1 MRRLVKSSLNKP
13 QDENTASGFTLVLNQ
28 ERPSSAYIHVPF
40 CQHRCGYCDF
50 TLVAQKDHL
59 INEYLAAMEKQL
71 AEAGKGIEL
80 KTLFLGGGTPTHL
93 SIEQLQRL
101 FDAVFSR
108 FQLAANYEFSIE
120 ANPLNLSEGKIDF
133 LKQSGVNRVSLGV
146 QSFDSEILT
155 FLERDHQPQQI
166 FEIVQNLQSR
176 IENVSLDLIFA
187 VPGQTLE
194 GWKTSLTEA
203 VRLNVPHIS
212 TYGLTIEKGTSF
224 WSRQK
229 AGLFDLPEDD
239 LAGIMY
245 EHSLEFLNSEGLQH
259 YEISN
264 FARPGYE
271 CQHNEVY
278 WTGHPYFGFGPGA
291 ASYLNGIRRQNHRS
305 VISWLKRIAAGDTP
319 IAEQEELTPENRAR
333 EAIIFSLRRRA
344 GINVS
349 EFAERYGIDLYDLSK
364 AAIQKH
370 IEAGFLEETPTHVRL
385 TQAGCLLADSV
396 VIDFL

>member
-1 MRRLVKSSLNKP
+1 MRRLAKSSLNKS
-13 QDENTASGFTLVLNQ
+13 QDADTASGFTLVLNQ
-28 ERPSSAYIHVPF
+28 EMPTSAYIHVPF
-40 CQHRCGYCDF
+40 CLHRCGYCDF

-59 INEYLAAMEKQL
+59 IDAYLAAMEQQL
-71 AEAGKGIEL
+71 SEVGDGIEL

-101 FDAVFSR
+101 LDAVFSH
-108 FQLAANYEFSIE
+108 FHLADDYEFSIE
-120 ANPLNLSEGKIDF
+120 ANPLNLTAEKIGF

-146 QSFDSEILT
+146 QSFDADVLT
-155 FLERDHQPQQI
+155 FLERDHAPQQI
-166 FEIVQNLQSR
+166 VEIVQALQSQ

-187 VPGQTLE
+187 VPGQSLE
-194 GWKTSLTEA
+194 CWQNSLSA
-203 VRLNVPHIS
+203 AMQLKIPHIS

-224 WSRQK
+224 WSQQK
-229 AGLFDLPEDD
+229 AGAFELPEDD

-245 EHSLEFLNSEGLQH
+245 EFALNYLESEGLKH

-264 FARPGYE
+264 FARAGYE
-271 CQHNEVY
+271 CRHNEVY

-291 ASYLNGIRRQNHRS
+291 ASYLNGVRRQNHRS
-305 VISWLKRIAAGDTP
+305 VVTWLKRINAGESA
-319 IAEQEELTPENRAR
+319 IADQEELSPENRAR

-349 EFAERYGIDLYDLSK
+349 EFTARYGFDIYDLSQ

-370 IEAGFLEETPTHVRL
+370 VAAGLLQETATHIRL

>member
-1 MRRLVKSSLNKP
+1 MRRLVKSSLNKH
-13 QDENTASGFTLVLNQ
+13 QDADTASGFTLVLNQ
-28 ERPSSAYIHVPF
+28 ELPSSAYIHVPF

-59 INEYLAAMEKQL
+59 IDEYLKAMEQQL
-71 AEAGKGIEL
+71 AEAEAGIEL

-93 SIEQLQRL
+93 SIDQLQRL

-108 FQLAANYEFSIE
+108 FQLAADYEFSIE
-120 ANPLNLSEGKIDF
+120 ANPLNLSEEKIDF
-133 LKQSGVNRVSLGV
+133 LKQVGVNRVSLGV
-146 QSFDSEILT
+146 QSFDADILT
-155 FLERDHQPQQI
+155 FLERDHQPQQVL
-166 FEIVQNLQSR
+166 EIVQALQSR

-187 VPGQTLE
+187 VPGQTLQD
-194 GWKTSLTEA
+194 WKSSLATA
-203 VRLNVPHIS
+203 VQLNIPHIS

-229 AGLFDLPEDD
+229 AGNFDLPEED
-239 LAGIMY
+239 LAGDMY
-245 EHSLEFLNSEGLQH
+245 EFALEFLAAKGLQH

-271 CQHNEVY
+271 CLHNEVY

-291 ASYLNGIRRQNHRS
+291 ASYLNGKRKQNHRS
-305 VISWLKRIAAGDTP
+305 VITWLKRIAAGESP
-319 IAEQEELTPENRAR
+319 IAEQEELSPENRAR

-349 EFAERYGIDLYDLSK
+349 EFAARYGFDLYDLSN

-370 IEAGFLEETPTHVRL
+370 VQAGFLEETPTHIRL

>member
-1 MRRLVKSSLNKP
+1 S
-13 QDENTASGFTLVLNQ
+13 
-28 ERPSSAYIHVPF
+28 
-40 CQHRCGYCDF
+40 
-50 TLVAQKDHL
+50 
-59 INEYLAAMEKQL
+59 
-71 AEAGKGIEL
+71 EAGEGIEL

-101 FDAVFSR
+101 FDAVFSH
-108 FQLAANYEFSIE
+108 FQLAADYEFSIE
-120 ANPLNLSEGKIDF
+120 ANPLNLSDEKMDF

-166 FEIVQNLQSR
+166 FEIVQALQSR

-187 VPGQTLE
+187 VPGQTLS
-194 GWKTSLTEA
+194 GWKTSLSEA

-229 AGLFDLPEDD
+229 AGLFDLPEED
-239 LAGIMY
+239 LAGAMY
-245 EHSLEFLNSEGLQH
+245 EYSLEFLDAAGLKH

-264 FARPGYE
+264 FARPGYA
-271 CQHNEVY
+271 CRHNEVY

-305 VISWLKRIAAGDTP
+305 VITWLKRIAAGEPP
-319 IAEQEELTPENRAR
+319 IAEQEELSPENRAR

-349 EFAERYGIDLYDLSK
+349 EFAERYGFELYDL
-364 AAIQKH
+364 ANTAIRKH
-370 IEAGFLEETPTHVRL
+370 VAAGFLEETPTHVRL